1 MSDIEAAE
9 ARIEA
14 LEEQVVELTGLLAE
28 LAKSGGSSRKETT
41 WRLSPFNPLVIAAP
55 ALRRDAWLRLYDFVE
70 LLNATF
76 GTQRHGPAVAP
87 LYITAGWW
95 ENPLAV
101 TYLAALCEAWVEA
114 CVTTGDPLAG
124 GHDML
129 WLLQDRAVPLLQQ
142 VCGPVSQPAWGQ
154 RSDSVSFS
162 LEPPVGTGAPE
173 TYRRTHF
180 EDFLSRDEPLPAR
193 TTFMVRVPQAQPP
206 SPARRGWRLGLGV
219 VGLAVAGALGQAS
232 ARGL

>member
-1 MSDIEAAE
+1 MSDIETAE

-41 WRLSPFNPLVIAAP
+41 WQLSPFNPLMIAAP

-87 LYITAGWW
+87 FYITAGWW

-101 TYLAALCEAWVEA
+101 MHLAALCEAWVEA
-114 CVTTGDPLAG
+114 CVNTGDPLAG

-129 WLLQDRAVPLLQQ
+129 WLLQDRTVPLLQQ

-154 RSDSVSFS
+154 RSENVSFS
-162 LEPPVGTGAPE
+162 LEPPLAVAAAEEG
-173 TYRRTHF
+173 RRARF
-180 EDFLSRDEPLPAR
+180 EDFLAGDEPLPAR
-193 TTFMVRVPQAQPP
+193 TTFMLRVLDELNTP
-206 SPARRGWRLGLGV
+206 V
-219 VGLAVAGALGQAS
+219 D
-232 ARGL
+232 

>member
-1 MSDIEAAE
+1 MTDNEAAD

-28 LAKSGGSSRKETT
+28 LAQSGGSPRKKTT
-41 WRLSPFNPLVIAAP
+41 WQLSPFNPLMIAAP

-70 LLNATF
+70 MLNATF

-87 LYITAGWW
+87 FYITAGWW

-101 TYLAALCEAWVEA
+101 MHLAALCEAWVEA
-114 CVTTGDPLAG
+114 CVNTGDPLAG

-154 RSDSVSFS
+154 RSENVSFS
-162 LEPPVGTGAPE
+162 LEPPLAVAADEEG
-173 TYRRTHF
+173 RRARF
-180 EDFLSRDEPLPAR
+180 EDFLAGDEPLPAR
-193 TTFMVRVPQAQPP
+193 TTFMVRVLDELNT
-206 SPARRGWRLGLGV
+206 RV
-219 VGLAVAGALGQAS
+219 D
-232 ARGL
+232 

>member
-180 EDFLSRDEPLPAR
+180 EDFLSHDEPLPAR
-193 TTFMVRVPQAQPP
+193 TTFMVRVLDELSTP
-206 SPARRGWRLGLGV
+206 V
-219 VGLAVAGALGQAS
+219 D
-232 ARGL
+232 

>member
-1 MSDIEAAE
+1 MTDNKAAD

-28 LAKSGGSSRKETT
+28 LAQSGGSSRKKTT
-41 WRLSPFNPLVIAAP
+41 WQLSPFNPLMIAAP

-70 LLNATF
+70 MLNATF
-76 GTQRHGPAVAP
+76 GAQRTVAGVAP

-101 TYLAALCEAWVEA
+101 MHLAALCEAWVEA
-114 CVTTGDPLAG
+114 CVNTGDPLAG

-142 VCGPVSQPAWGQ
+142 VCGPVSQPAWGK
-154 RSDSVSFS
+154 RSENVSFS
-162 LEPPVGTGAPE
+162 LEPPLAVAAAEEG
-173 TYRRTHF
+173 RRARF
-180 EDFLSRDEPLPAR
+180 EDFLAGDEPLPAR
-193 TTFMVRVPQAQPP
+193 TTFMVRVLDELNT
-206 SPARRGWRLGLGV
+206 RV
-219 VGLAVAGALGQAS
+219 D
-232 ARGL
+232 

>member
-1 MSDIEAAE
+1 MTDNEAAD

-28 LAKSGGSSRKETT
+28 LAQSGGSSRKKTM
-41 WRLSPFNPLVIAAP
+41 WQLSPFNPLMIAAP

-87 LYITAGWW
+87 FYITAGWW
-95 ENPLAV
+95 DNPLAV
-101 TYLAALCEAWVEA
+101 MHLAALCEAWVEA
-114 CVTTGDPLAG
+114 CVNTGDPLAG

-154 RSDSVSFS
+154 RSENVSFS
-162 LEPPVGTGAPE
+162 LEPPLAVAAAEEG
-173 TYRRTHF
+173 RRARF
-180 EDFLSRDEPLPAR
+180 EDFLAGDEPLPAR
-193 TTFMVRVPQAQPP
+193 TTFMVRVLDELNT
-206 SPARRGWRLGLGV
+206 RV
-219 VGLAVAGALGQAS
+219 D
-232 ARGL
+232 

>member
-1 MSDIEAAE
+1 MTDNEAAD

-14 LEEQVVELTGLLAE
+14 LEEQVVELTGLLTE
-28 LAKSGGSSRKETT
+28 LAQSGGSSRKKTT
-41 WRLSPFNPLVIAAP
+41 WQLSPFNPLMIAAP

-87 LYITAGWW
+87 FYITAGWW
-95 ENPLAV
+95 DNPLAV
-101 TYLAALCEAWVEA
+101 MHLAALCEAWVEA
-114 CVTTGDPLAG
+114 CVNTGDPLAG

-154 RSDSVSFS
+154 RSENVSFS
-162 LEPPVGTGAPE
+162 LEPPLAVAAAE
-173 TYRRTHF
+173 EDRRARF
-180 EDFLSRDEPLPAR
+180 EDFLAGDEPLPAR
-193 TTFMVRVPQAQPP
+193 TTFMVRVLDELNT
-206 SPARRGWRLGLGV
+206 RV
-219 VGLAVAGALGQAS
+219 D
-232 ARGL
+232 

>member
-70 LLNATF
+70 MLNATF

-101 TYLAALCEAWVEA
+101 MHLAALCEAWVEA

-142 VCGPVSQPAWGQ
+142 VCGPVSQPAWGK
-154 RSDSVSFS
+154 RSDNVSFS
-162 LEPPVGTGAPE
+162 LEPPVGAGAQE
-173 TYRRTHF
+173 KYRRARF
-180 EDFLSRDEPLPAR
+180 EDFLAGDEPLPAR
-193 TTFMVRVPQAQPP
+193 TTFMVRVLDELNTP
-206 SPARRGWRLGLGV
+206 V
-219 VGLAVAGALGQAS
+219 D
-232 ARGL
+232 